1 MSGLLLRRRALM
13 MAAAKEPEVE
23 RLYLLRDGVLQSA
36 AGGGV
41 GFFFADVAAAS
52 RTNSKYSA
60 GSGIILSM
68 LGSGARAWPAVRVA
82 IWAPVNTDGRKI
94 GIKLVNSGWPTSGS
108 DNRGAFL
115 DVSKAW
121 PTGAAVTYPRFSAP
135 DSNGSFERIWPISE
149 IQKTGGG
156 YQPGNNY
163 LSYWIWGYGNT
174 TTYRT
179 LITDL
184 WLE

>member
-13 MAAAKEPEVE
+13 MAAAREPEVE

-36 AGGGV
+36 AGRDV
-41 GFFFADVAAAS
+41 SFFFDQVAAAS
-52 RTNSKYSA
+52 RTSTKYTA

-68 LGSGARAWPAVRVA
+68 LGSGPRQWPSVRVA
-82 IWAPVNTDGRKI
+82 IWAPINTDGRKI
-94 GIKLVNSGWPTSGS
+94 GIRLVNSGWTTGG
-108 DNRGAFL
+108 NQGAFL

-121 PTGAAVTYPRFSAP
+121 PTGAAVTYPRFSSP
-135 DSNGSFERIWPISE
+135 NSNGSFELLRPISE
-149 IQKTGGG
+149 IQNTGGG

>member
-1 MSGLLLRRRALM
+1 MSGLLLRRRALL
-13 MAAAKEPEVE
+13 MAAAREPEVE

-36 AGGGV
+36 AGGV
-41 GFFFADVAAAS
+41 SFFFDQVVAAS
-52 RTNSKYSA
+52 RSQTRYTA

-68 LGSGARAWPAVRVA
+68 LGSGAKVWPSVRMA
-82 IWAPVNTDGRKI
+82 IWAPINTDGRKI
-94 GIKLVNSGWPTSGS
+94 GIRLVNSGWTTVG
-108 DNRGAFL
+108 NQGAFL
-115 DVSKAW
+115 DVSKTW
-121 PTGAAVTYPRFSAP
+121 PTKAATTYPRFTAP
-135 DSNGSFERIWPISE
+135 NSNGSFERIWPISE
-149 IQKTGGG
+149 IQNTGGG

-174 TTYRT
+174 TTYQT

>member
-1 MSGLLLRRRALM
+1 MSGLLLRRRALL

-23 RLYLLRDGVLQSA
+23 RLYLLQDGVLQSA

-41 GFFFADVAAAS
+41 SFVFDLVTAAS
-52 RTNSKYSA
+52 RTSTKYTA

-68 LGSGARAWPAVRVA
+68 LGSSAGAWPAVRMT

-94 GIKLVNSGWPTSGS
+94 GIRLVNSGWPTSGS
-108 DNRGAFL
+108 NNRGAFL
-115 DVSKAW
+115 DVTKTW
-121 PTGAAVTYPRFSAP
+121 PTKATATYPRFSAP

-149 IQKTGGG
+149 IQNTGGG
-156 YQPGNNY
+156 YQPGNNH

-174 TTYRT
+174 TTYQT